1 MPKRQ
6 KGNLSPNPNN
16 EAGLSSITTRNII
29 GYVSDLMVIG
39 FIVNFG
45 TYFNKIELSLHGE
58 IENCVSLYVSS
69 NIEYVFVRLN
79 LSVLLS
85 SNINE

>member
-45 TYFNKIELSLHGE
+45 TYFNKIEIEIREVKHGDTE
-58 IENCVSLYVSS
+58 ARRKKMKAEEWRMKMDWRIEN
-69 NIEYVFVRLN
+69 R
-79 LSVLLS
+79 
-85 SNINE
+85 